1 MSQFTH
7 LALIRQDAR
16 YTLRILRK
24 QPAFAATAILTL
36 ALAIGGN
43 TAMFAIIQAV
53 LLKPLPYPHPDQLV
67 SISGGATPTRLLEM
81 QASARTL
88 TAIGAYTGEE
98 TPTLSIASEP
108 QVIKAARVSANFLQI
123 LQVNPLLG
131 RSFRPDEDS
140 PANPPVVMISA
151 GLWQRAFSADPYILN
166 RTATLGGAP
175 YSIIGVLPPRF
186 AFPSPGLDIWLTA
199 PSEWPL
205 MPAKSRVM
213 SPFLTLF
220 GRMKPDITLAQ
231 ANAEAKVI
239 QHQYAV
245 AHPAMFDA
253 KPKSPEQITPMKDGL
268 VSNIRAMLYMLMGT
282 VAFVLL
288 IACANV
294 AGLLLA
300 RATARS
306 REIALRSALGAARLR
321 LIGQFLIES
330 VVLSLSGGLL
340 GVLLAFWCIR
350 GIPALHAF
358 ELPRAQEIHLDGL
371 VLVFAAAV
379 SILTGLLFGIA
390 PALHASRTDLA
401 QMLRMS
407 GASAAGHQ
415 APSSGPSMRGLLL
428 VAQVSLSVVLLVGTA
443 LLLQS
448 VSHLRGVSIGF
459 NPANVLT
466 ASVSLPTARYDTI
479 PKRALFWEQLL
490 QRIRATPGV
499 RSAAASMFLPMMGYA
514 GSPVQDAAKPLLK
527 LNERLIATLCVVTPR
542 YFETLEIPM
551 RRGRDFNERDKEESQ
566 RVAIIDETPARRF
579 WPDYPHGLDP
589 IGQHIWVGGIN
600 PRPAEIVGIVAAL
613 GAGVDRFRLGARSS
627 LLRLRPGPG
636 SRPARAPSQ

>member
-1 MSQFTH
+1 MHGHAIIEAGRSMSQFN
-7 LALIRQDAR
+7 LLPIVRQDTR

-24 QPAFAATAILTL
+24 QPAFAATTILTL

-53 LLKPLPYPHPDQLV
+53 LLKPLPYPNPDQLV
-67 SISGGATPTRLLEM
+67 TISGGATPTRLTEM
-81 QASARTL
+81 QAAAHTL

-108 QVIKAARVSANFLQI
+108 QIVKAARVSANFLQI
-123 LQVNPLLG
+123 LRVNPLLG
-131 RSFRPDEDS
+131 RSFRPEEDS

-151 GLWQRAFSADPYILN
+151 ELWQHRFAATPDILTK
-166 RTATLGGAP
+166 TAILGGTA
-175 YSIIGVLPPRF
+175 YAIIGVLPPRF
-186 AFPSPGLDIWLTA
+186 SFPSPSLDIWLTA

-239 QHQYAV
+239 QHEYAG

-253 KPKSPEQITPMKDGL
+253 KPKSPEQITPMKDSL
-268 VSNIRAMLYMLMGT
+268 VSNIRSVLYMLMGT

-306 REIALRSALGAARLR
+306 RETALRSALGAVRLR

-340 GVLLAFWCIR
+340 GVLPAFCCIR
-350 GIPALHAF
+350 AIPGMHSF

-371 VLVFAAAV
+371 VLAFAAGV
-379 SILTGLLFGIA
+379 SILTGLLFGLA
-390 PALHASRTDLA
+390 PALNTSDTNLA

-407 GASAAGHQ
+407 GAASHAQSTALN
-415 APSSGPSMRGLLL
+415 MRGLLL

-448 VSHLRGVSIGF
+448 VSRLRGVSIGF
-459 NPANVLT
+459 NPA
-466 ASVSLPTARYDTI
+466 
-479 PKRALFWEQLL
+479 
-490 QRIRATPGV
+490 
-499 RSAAASMFLPMMGYA
+499 
-514 GSPVQDAAKPLLK
+514 
-527 LNERLIATLCVVTPR
+527 
-542 YFETLEIPM
+542 
-551 RRGRDFNERDKEESQ
+551 
-566 RVAIIDETPARRF
+566 
-579 WPDYPHGLDP
+579 H
-589 IGQHIWVGGIN
+589 
-600 PRPAEIVGIVAAL
+600 
-613 GAGVDRFRLGARSS
+613 
-627 LLRLRPGPG
+627 
-636 SRPARAPSQ
+636 